1 MTNYLVER
9 CQGAG
14 CATFAQIGTPTA
26 LVHRHTARASTSY
39 SYRVRATDAAAN
51 LSGYSNT
58 ASATTPASAD
68 TQAPTAP
75 SGLTAT
81 AASSTQ
87 VGLTWTASTDNVGVT
102 NYLVERCTGAGCGTF
117 AQIGTSPIASYTDST
132 VSASTSYS
140 YRVRATDAATN
151 LSGYSSVQSATT
163 PAASSG
169 LAAAYSFSEGIG
181 TSVADAS
188 GNGNVGA
195 VGSAS
200 WVTTGR
206 FGNALSF
213 NGTNARITVADS
225 ASLDLTTAMTLEA
238 WVLPTVGGG
247 WRDVIYKGPDDIY
260 FLESSSNS
268 GRPAT
273 GGIFANP
280 IYGNSV
286 LPLNVWS
293 HLAATYEGITLRLYV
308 NGVQVSSRG
317 VSEAHHHLRRSAD
330 DRR

>member
-1 MTNYLVER
+1 MTGYRVER

-14 CATFAQIGTPTA
+14 CANFVQVGAPAG
-26 LVHRHTARASTSY
+26 ASFNDTGLAAATSY
-39 SYRVRATDAAAN
+39 SYRVRA
-51 LSGYSNT
+51 
-58 ASATTPASAD
+58 AD
-68 TQAPTAP
+68 
-75 SGLTAT
+75 L
-81 AASSTQ
+81 
-87 VGLTWTASTDNVGVT
+87 
-102 NYLVERCTGAGCGTF
+102 AG
-117 AQIGTSPIASYTDST
+117 
-132 VSASTSYS
+132 
-140 YRVRATDAATN
+140 N

-163 PAASSG
+163 QAASSG

-213 NGTNARITVADS
+213 NGTNARVTVADS

-260 FLESSSNS
+260 FLESSSSS

-273 GGIFANP
+273 GGTFANP
-280 IYGNSV
+280 IYGNSA

-317 VSEAHHHLRRSAD
+317 VSRLITTSAGALTIGGD
-330 DRR
+330 ALYGQHFAGRIDEVRVYGRALSASEIQTDMTTPIGIGP

>member
-1 MTNYLVER
+1 M
-9 CQGAG
+9 AW
-14 CATFAQIGTPTA
+14 
-26 LVHRHTARASTSY
+26 S
-39 SYRVRATDAAAN
+39 
-51 LSGYSNT
+51 
-58 ASATTPASAD
+58 
-68 TQAPTAP
+68 
-75 SGLTAT
+75 
-81 AASSTQ
+81 
-87 VGLTWTASTDNVGVT
+87 ASTDNVAVT
-102 NYLVERCTGAGCGTF
+102 GYRVERCLGAACANFVQVGTP
-117 AQIGTSPIASYTDST
+117 AGTSFDDTGLA
-132 VSASTSYS
+132 AATSYR
-140 YRVRATDAATN
+140 YRVRAADAVPN
-151 LSGYSSVQSATT
+151 LSGYSSIQNATT

-280 IYGNSV
+280 IYGNSA

-317 VSEAHHHLRRSAD
+317 VSRLITTSAGALTIGGD
-330 DRR
+330 ALYGQHFAGRIDEVRVYGRALSASEIQTDMTTPIGIGP